1 MDHTGKSAG
10 DYSVLRVSGL
20 PAKREMMQT
29 RGVAKFSKKKRHSCM
44 QMVLFLI
51 EAQRQAF
58 LYLKERRIQKKETA
72 NQQPENTHD

>member
-1 MDHTGKSAG
+1 MEIILRFRIASEAG
-10 DYSVLRVSGL
+10 DADKGSG
-20 PAKREMMQT
+20 KIFKE
-29 RGVAKFSKKKRHSCM
+29 KRHSCM

-72 NQQPENTHD
+72 N